1 MAAVDAGTWAAARAA
16 AAIEGTSVYLWLG
29 RLVESAPWSRL
40 ADLELGPAEAHPM
53 RQVRLQLQDR
63 AASWPA
69 LKAEASRRRMT
80 TARFL
85 GALIEQAVD
94 R

>member
-1 MAAVDAGTWAAARAA
+1 MYV
-16 AAIEGTSVYLWLG
+16 WLG
-29 RLVESAPWSRL
+29 RLVESAPWL
-40 ADLELGPAEAHPM
+40 HVADLEVRVAEIPRR
-53 RQVRLQLQDR
+53 RQVRLQLENR

-85 GALIEQAVD
+85 GVLIDHAVD